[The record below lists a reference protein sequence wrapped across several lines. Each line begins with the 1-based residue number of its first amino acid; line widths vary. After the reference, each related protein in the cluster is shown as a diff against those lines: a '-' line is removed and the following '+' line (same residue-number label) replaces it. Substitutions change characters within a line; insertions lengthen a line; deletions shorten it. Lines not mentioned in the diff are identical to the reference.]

1 MKKHSEADIAAA
13 LVAHLEDA
21 GHDVY
26 QEVEY
31 RGAIIDIV
39 SVTGPEVWAIE
50 TKLTWS
56 LDLLTQCVE
65 RKNLVHRVFAAVPV
79 SKTDHS
85 RLFAELG
92 IGSYVVSM
100 GGRYGGY
107 GDSAPYVEMRHR
119 PSRTTPRSFASWP
132 RELKARLGPGYKTHA
147 KAGSPNGAGRWT
159 PFRETC
165 ERVAYEVKK
174 NPGITLKELID
185 GMNHHYTSAA
195 SARSSIRKWIEL
207 KKVPGVEGRVE
218 EGKLRLYPS
227 APA

>member
-1 MKKHSEADIAAA
+1 MKKHSEADLAAA

-56 LDLLTQCVE
+56 LDLLTQCVA
-65 RKNLVHRVFAAVPV
+65 RKNLVHRVFAAVPA
-79 SKTDHS
+79 SRTDHS

-100 GGRYGGY
+100 SGRYGSG
-107 GDSAPYVEMRHR
+107 GGPYVKMKHR
-119 PSRTTPRSFASWP
+119 PDRTTPRSFASWP

-165 ERVAYEVKK
+165 ERLAYTVRQQ
-174 NPGITLKELID
+174 PGITVKEAMTEID
-185 GMNHHYTSAA
+185 HHYSSLQA
-195 SARSSIRKWIEL
+195 ARSSMVKWIEAG
-207 KKVPGVEGRVE
+207 KVPGVRLDR
-218 EGKLRLYPS
+218 EGKLLRLFPS
-227 APA
+227 